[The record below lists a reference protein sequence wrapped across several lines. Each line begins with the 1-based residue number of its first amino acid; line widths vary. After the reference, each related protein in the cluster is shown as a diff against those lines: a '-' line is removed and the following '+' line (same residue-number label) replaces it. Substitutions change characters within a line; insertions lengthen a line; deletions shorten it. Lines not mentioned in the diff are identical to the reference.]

1 MPDVEFGIFD
11 HMDRRPDTTLAQTYE
26 DRLKLIEGYD
36 RAGFYGYHLAEH
48 HATPLTM
55 APAPSVF
62 LSAVAQRTK
71 TLRFGPMVYVLPM
84 YHPLRLA
91 EEVCMLDQLS
101 GGRFLYGVGKG
112 ITPYELGYFGVAAAD
127 ARDIYEEILDITLA
141 LMDPAT
147 ERFSWHGRHFDFDDV
162 PVNIHPLQTPHPPLW
177 MGVGTPEGAA
187 TAGARGVNVLTN
199 SPLERA
205 AGFMARFREAHEARG
220 AGNGAAAGLPKMGIC
235 RHTVVAETDA
245 EAERIMREAYPFWYR
260 HFVHLWKAHGGN
272 PVVAAY
278 TEDFDETVAKDLLIF
293 GSPDTVRAEIERY
306 LETSQTNY
314 FVCRFAF
321 GSLAY
326 EQSRAALEAFVQD
339 VMPHFTPRQEAAE

>member
-1 MPDVEFGIFD
+1 MTDIEFGIFD
-11 HMDRRPDTTLAQTYE
+11 HMDRRPDTSLAQTYE

-55 APAPSVF
+55 APAPNIF
-62 LSAVAQRTK
+62 LSAIAQRTR

-112 ITPYELGYFGVAAAD
+112 ITPYELGYFGVDPAQ
-127 ARDIYEEILDITLA
+127 ARDIYDEILEITLQ
-141 LMDPAT
+141 LFDPQI
-147 ERFSWHGRHFDFDDV
+147 ERFSWHGKHFDFDDV
-162 PVNIHPLQTPHPPLW
+162 PVNIHPVQTPHPPLW
-177 MGVGTPEGAA
+177 IGVGTPEGAEK
-187 TAGARGVNVLTN
+187 AGRQGVNVLTN
-199 SPLERA
+199 SPLPRA
-205 AGFMARFREAHEARG
+205 TEFMSRFRDAH
-220 AGNGAAAGLPKMGIC
+220 AGSDETLPKMGIC
-235 RHTVVAETDA
+235 RHTYIAETDA
-245 EAERIMREAYPFWYR
+245 EAERVMREAYPFWYR

-278 TEDFDETVAKDLLIF
+278 SEDFDETVAKDLLIF
-293 GSPDTVRAEIERY
+293 GSPETVRAEIDRY
-306 LETSQTNY
+306 LTTSETNY

-321 GSLAY
+321 GSLSY
-326 EQSRAALEAFVQD
+326 DQSISALDAFTEE
-339 VMPHFTPRQEAAE
+339 VMPHFIPTREAAE

>member
-1 MPDVEFGIFD
+1 MPDIEFGIFD
-11 HMDRRPDTTLAQTYE
+11 HMDRRPETSLAQTYE

-36 RAGFYGYHLAEH
+36 RADFYGYHLAEH

-55 APAPSVF
+55 APAPNIF
-62 LSAVAQRTK
+62 LSAIAQRTR

-112 ITPYELGYFGVAAAD
+112 ITPYELGYFGVNPAE
-127 ARDIYEEILDITLA
+127 ARDIYDEILAITLK
-141 LMDPAT
+141 LFDPAT
-147 ERFSWHGRHFDFDDV
+147 ERFTWHGAHFDFDDV
-162 PVNIHPLQTPHPPLW
+162 PVNIHPVQTPHPPLW
-177 MGVGTPEGAA
+177 IGVGTPEGAEK
-187 TAGARGVNVLTN
+187 AGQQGVNVLTN
-199 SPLERA
+199 SPLPRA
-205 AGFMARFREAHEARG
+205 TEFMARFRDAHT
-220 AGNGAAAGLPKMGIC
+220 GNAATLPKMGIC
-235 RHTVVAETDA
+235 RHTYIAETDE
-245 EAERIMREAYPFWYR
+245 EAERVMRNAYPFWYR

-293 GSPDTVRAEIERY
+293 GSPETVRAEIERY
-306 LETSQTNY
+306 LVTSETNY

-321 GSLAY
+321 GSLTY
-326 EQSRAALEAFVQD
+326 EQSISALDAFTEE
-339 VMPHFTPRQEAAE
+339 VMPHFTSTREAAE